1 MKYPGNRA
9 KLMGGIIFRI
19 AMNII
24 FQAVMTVFLSK
35 GDFFPQIMLIT
46 PFAVHNLSQNP
57 LLRHAE
63 NHHFIPAIDAVFHKH
78 NGSLRF
84 LVAIHQLPTLRQGI
98 RAPHL
103 GGHRLSCPHGRHG
116 YFAMGIPGST
126 NQDCIQLFDQ
136 KHLSIVG
143 KGLRSFSSHLH

>member
-1 MKYPGNRA
+1 
-9 KLMGGIIFRI
+9 MGGIIFRI

-24 FQAVMTVFLSK
+24 IQTVMAVFLSK
-35 GDFFPQIMLIT
+35 GDFLPQIMLIA

-57 LLRHAE
+57 LLRHAV

-98 RAPHL
+98 GSPHL

-116 YFAMGIPGST
+116 YFTMSIPGST
-126 NQDCIQLFDQ
+126 NHNRIQILHG